1 MTFNNFPYPI
11 DEDLNMRFEVSLKG
25 VKADVVVNEFT
36 AAMADVVVDVLV
48 GAAMTASVPM
58 TLELDKL
65 SSCTEGLLAADWDEA
80 LVGVDLSIDMR
91 TDEVIAVFTDAGVDA
106 KTALDCRTLLLSLE
120 EWLCFC

>member
-1 MTFNNFPYPI
+1 MG
-11 DEDLNMRFEVSLKG
+11 FEVSLKG

-48 GAAMTASVPM
+48 GAAVTASVPM

-91 TDEVIAVFTDAGVDA
+91 TNEVIAVFTDAGVDT

-120 EWLCFC
+120 E

>member
-1 MTFNNFPYPI
+1 M
-11 DEDLNMRFEVSLKG
+11 
-25 VKADVVVNEFT
+25 KADVVVNEFT

-80 LVGVDLSIDMR
+80 LVGVDLS
-91 TDEVIAVFTDAGVDA
+91 EVIAFVTDAGVDTE
-106 KTALDCRTLLLSLE
+106 TALDCRTLLLSLE
-120 EWLCFC
+120 E